1 MIRNRDRLL
10 AQLRELHNDIQATVL
25 AQAER
30 QSVEALSAVE
40 DDTLSGDTI
49 FALDRISEER
59 LIAFFEREV
68 APERTLVLIAEGL
81 PDAGEGEGE
90 GVLVLP
96 RGTPVERAE
105 VRILIDPI
113 DGTRLYMYQKRSAW
127 ILTGVAPN
135 RGTNTR
141 LRDIELA
148 LQTEIPTPKQHLAD
162 ALWAFRGEGFAA
174 ERYNRL
180 TGQRTP
186 LALRP
191 SGAATIEQGFA
202 TISRFFPGVRADLAA
217 IDEDVMRAALGPVR
231 RGKASSFEDQY
242 ICTGGQ
248 LYELVAGHDRFTA
261 DLRPLV
267 EPLLARRGL
276 AFGIAC
282 HPYDLASA
290 LIAEEAGVL
299 LTDGRGGPL
308 DAPLTVDADVAW
320 AGYANAAI
328 RAQIEPPLQAAL
340 RDRGLL

>member
-1 MIRNRDRLL
+1 MIRERDRLL
-10 AQLRELHNDIQATVL
+10 AQLRELHADIQATVV

-30 QSVEALSAVE
+30 QSVESLAAVE
-40 DDTLSGDTI
+40 DDTLGTDTI
-49 FALDRISEER
+49 FAIDRVSEQR
-59 LIAFFEREV
+59 LVEFFDSVV
-68 APERTLVLIAEGL
+68 APERPLVLIAEGL
-81 PDAGEGEGE
+81 PDAGQGE

-96 RGTPVERAE
+96 RGTPADDAE

-127 ILTGVAPN
+127 ILTGIAPN
-135 RGTNTR
+135 RGAGTR
-141 LRDIELA
+141 LRDVELA

-162 ALWAFRGEGFAA
+162 ALWAFRGEGYAA

-180 TGQRTP
+180 TGKRTP
-186 LALRP
+186 LGLLP
-191 SGAATIEQGFA
+191 SAARTIEQGFA
-202 TISRFFPGVRADLAA
+202 TISRFFPGVREDLAA
-217 IDEDVMRAALGPVR
+217 IDEEVMRAALGPVR

-248 LYELVAGHDRFTA
+248 LYELIAGHDRFTC
-261 DLRPLV
+261 DLRPLI

-276 AFGIAC
+276 AFGITC

-299 LTDGRGGPL
+299 LTDGRGQPL

-328 RAQIEPPLQAAL
+328 RAQIEPPLLEAL
-340 RDRGLL
+340 RRRGLL

>member
-1 MIRNRDRLL
+1 MIRNRDRLF
-10 AQLRELHNDIQATVL
+10 AQLRELHADIQATVL

-30 QSVEALSAVE
+30 QSIEALSAVE
-40 DDTLSGDTI
+40 DDTLGGDTI
-49 FALDRISEER
+49 FAIDRVGEER
-59 LIAFFEREV
+59 LVEFFEREV
-68 APERTLVLIAEGL
+68 APERPVVLIAEGL
-81 PDAGEGEGE
+81 PDAGHGEGI
-90 GVLVLP
+90 LALP
-96 RGTPVERAE
+96 RGTQPEGAE

-135 RGTNTR
+135 RGVATR
-141 LRDIELA
+141 LRDIEMA

-162 ALWAFRGEGFAA
+162 ALWAFRREGYGA

-180 TGQRTP
+180 TGERMP

-191 SGAATIEQGFA
+191 SGATSIAQGFG
-202 TISRFFPGVRADLAA
+202 TISRFFPGVREDLAA
-217 IDEDVMRAALGPVR
+217 IDEEVMRAALGPVR

-299 LTDGRGGPL
+299 LTDGRGQPL
-308 DAPLTVDADVAW
+308 DAPLTVNADVAW

-328 RAQIEPPLQAAL
+328 RAQIEPPLLDAL
-340 RDRGLL
+340 RRRGLL